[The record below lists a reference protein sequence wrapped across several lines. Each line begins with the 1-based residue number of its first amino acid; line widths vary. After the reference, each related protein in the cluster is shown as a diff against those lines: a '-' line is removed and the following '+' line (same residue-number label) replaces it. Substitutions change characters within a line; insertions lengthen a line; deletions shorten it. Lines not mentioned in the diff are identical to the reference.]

1 MATRFDFSTSLNCFE
16 EILSWHSKNVFVL
29 ILAHLEPQLELCEVD
44 DFGDDGDD
52 DLLHHYL
59 LNFTLGSFPNKN

>member
-1 MATRFDFSTSLNCFE
+1 MIFYSFSSSLALLGPE
-16 EILSWHSKNVFVL
+16 
-29 ILAHLEPQLELCEVD
+29 LELFEVD
-44 DFGDDGDD
+44 DIGDDGGD